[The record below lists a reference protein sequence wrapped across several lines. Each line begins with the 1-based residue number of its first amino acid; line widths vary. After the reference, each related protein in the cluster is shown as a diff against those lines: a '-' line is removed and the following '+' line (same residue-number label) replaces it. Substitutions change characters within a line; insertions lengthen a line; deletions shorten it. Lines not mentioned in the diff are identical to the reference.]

1 MEISEIFRLLLEG
14 PEIETKSEIA
24 FICNVSPQALNCWK
38 RFPSRHCRKLEFAS
52 GGRVTR
58 YQMRP
63 DIFGCGPDDWSDI
76 KNNASGCAAA

>member
-1 MEISEIFRLLLEG
+1 MEISEIFTLLLAG
-14 PEIETKSEIA
+14 PEIDTKSEVA

-38 RFPSRHCRKLEFAS
+38 RIPSQHCRKLEFAT

-63 DIFGCGPDDWSDI
+63 DIFGSGPNDFSDI
-76 KNNASGCAAA
+76 ENDASDSAAA